1 MRKRITLLIA
11 ALMMA
16 LTMSFGAVGAAFA
29 APANPKPPPEE
40 SGPSDGATSPG
51 TCTETTQQGANVTTT
66 THKGNCDSNGGQ
78 ETTTPSKKPPGT
90 NKG

>member
-29 APANPKPPPEE
+29 APANPHPPKEE
-40 SGPSDGATSPG
+40 SGPSDDAQAPG
-51 TCTETTQQGANVTTT
+51 TCTEVTQQGANVTTS
-66 THKGNCDSNGGQ
+66 THKGNCNSNGGQ
-78 ETTTPSKKPPGT
+78 EETFDSKAPPGK
-90 NKG
+90 NK